1 MYKKLR
7 NRDNSQ
13 LKKDNMNFNSVT
25 VKAANDENEMWKV
38 VKEVTSPRSNSNI
51 TLIEGGVTI
60 EDDLEVTELFDSF
73 FAKKIETHKNNID
86 VSMVEDLLDRLEQKI
101 LTGEKALKNFDF
113 AICVLRY

>member
-38 VKEVTSPRSNSNI
+38 VKEVTSPRSNCNRK
-51 TLIEGGVTI
+51 G
-60 EDDLEVTELFDSF
+60 
-73 FAKKIETHKNNID
+73 
-86 VSMVEDLLDRLEQKI
+86 RP
-101 LTGEKALKNFDF
+101 
-113 AICVLRY
+113 